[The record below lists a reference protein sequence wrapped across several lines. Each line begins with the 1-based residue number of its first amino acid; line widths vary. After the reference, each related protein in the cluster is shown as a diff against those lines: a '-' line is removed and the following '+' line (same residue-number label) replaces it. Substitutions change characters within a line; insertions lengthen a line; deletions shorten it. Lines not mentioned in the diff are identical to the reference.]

1 MNNCSCIKKDFFDI
15 FLTRSLEGTMV
26 MYDQSYWIENV
37 KYDNEKGTFTI
48 TDLKNSNT
56 KSGVYYPG
64 QSHITDL
71 DKDSVYKFEIYNC
84 GFVHIKYKAFLPEL
98 EQKFED
104 LILNKYGDDSE
115 FLCEILTAFK
125 FIDILVDNQE
135 VDLAFHY
142 IERLTDRLNS
152 LHCDSC

>member
-26 MYDQSYWIENV
+26 MFDQSYWIDNA

-48 TDLKNSNT
+48 TNVKSSEV
-56 KSGVYYPG
+56 KSGVYYPK
-64 QSHITDL
+64 QSHIIEL
-71 DKDSVYKFEIYNC
+71 DKDSVYKFEVYTC
-84 GFVHIKYKAFLPEL
+84 GFLHTKYKAFLPKL

-104 LILNKYGDDSE
+104 LILTKYGEDPL
-115 FLCEILTAFK
+115 FLCEVQTSFK
-125 FIDILVDNQE
+125 YIDILVDNQE
-135 VDLAFHY
+135 IDLAFHY
-142 IERLTDRLNS
+142 IERLTNRLNS